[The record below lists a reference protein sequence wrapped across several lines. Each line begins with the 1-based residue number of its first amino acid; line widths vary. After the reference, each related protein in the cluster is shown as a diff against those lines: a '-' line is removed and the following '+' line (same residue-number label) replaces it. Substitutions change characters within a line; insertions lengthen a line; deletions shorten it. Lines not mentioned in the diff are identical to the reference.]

1 MPLAFAGGVAK
12 CLRYTQ
18 VCSQACGSQFRQD
31 SGVTVRGSVTV
42 TQSGVIKTGL
52 GAVRGGEAEQ
62 PARVEWDGVASRW
75 RASYPV
81 TGGATSAQFSSWR
94 FTTIAS
100 WVVRA
105 MTTIAS
111 VSGSGFSSRCGTN
124 GGTKM

>member
-1 MPLAFAGGVAK
+1 MLAVHPGLFPGVRIPVPPGRWRHGTRK
-12 CLRYTQ
+12 RHRL
-18 VCSQACGSQFRQD
+18 
-31 SGVTVRGSVTV
+31 
-42 TQSGVIKTGL
+42 QSGVIKTGL